1 MEFEDM
7 EVRIYKALAH
17 PIRLKIM
24 KKLIRQS
31 MCVCEMNED
40 VDFSQSNLS
49 QHLKVLRDAGIVY
62 CEKEGLRIN
71 YYIKDPRIIEIL
83 KSVENLMIRQIKELN
98 ERLENRS

>member
-24 KKLIRQS
+24 KKLIWQS